1 MREGP
6 FGGDFL
12 VLDCLDR
19 LRRTICRLEDD
30 ASKRWGSLM
39 AAQASAVTCTGAC
52 FSTCE
57 LRSTNDISQ
66 NPRSRGALSTPFR
79 SRGNFSSKLW
89 RGKAKETSRAAD
101 KAGDRIVRYAW
112 RGGQV
117 SESEDRH
124 SSLETW
130 DPDLGHMLSAG
141 SAVEFKLSD
150 FDLCSHVSV
159 GLAGKGD
166 EVLFEGVVRNPE
178 SPLKGKR
185 VVLRQLASPR
195 AQRWG
200 HRALQVI
207 SNLLPQQHMYSSYA
221 TRVHGY
227 ILAPGGSDQTSTL
240 TLVHGHHGSYSL
252 HQWLHFEDWLS
263 ELETGLSLD
272 EVVVRR
278 VGDYRLGGP
287 AAQRHLRLVRILMRD
302 LLIGVNYLHSC
313 GYAHTQ
319 LRLQNIQISEADR
332 HVKVGLLGNATPFP
346 QHTFRGTTELGTGVF
361 NKEDTRKL
369 MIAYDVR
376 CVGFI
381 MAKIVLRELMDTST
395 FALLKTFL
403 SQGHDTAGLREY
415 LLPILSKGSP
425 VDNIGIQILDRDGG
439 AGWNLLAQ
447 MLATKPGDRIGCR
460 DALRH
465 PFLCGPMWRI
475 QPSVELTRWS
485 LGSTAVRIV
494 EEYIYGPQQR
504 AKLSKLIDSLERMN
518 PNPSVK
524 DWISLSGG
532 RWRLLYHTGR
542 HIGLTRR
549 EGTPPVLMGDVTLNM
564 EAVAETSLSI
574 RADLWFSAM
583 GPGNWPQD
591 KKGMKGSLNV
601 HSSNVSVYDGE
612 RVYPDE
618 EKGSEYDTPGV
629 KSVENFSTSRRR
641 FRRMLPDEPVPAM
654 PVVRFGHSEEIDI
667 RLNLAVDMKDR
678 TLPQRVIREVRI
690 AVPPEMFDISKLVC
704 GTYVDSRLMI
714 VRTVTGTA
722 CLFIRS
728 PGCDPVRSP
737 S

>member
-1 MREGP
+1 
-6 FGGDFL
+6 
-12 VLDCLDR
+12 
-19 LRRTICRLEDD
+19 
-30 ASKRWGSLM
+30 M
-39 AAQASAVTCTGAC
+39 AAQASAVTCSAAW
-52 FSTCE
+52 FSTPE
-57 LRSTNDISQ
+57 LRNKDIGQ
-66 NPRSRGALSTPFR
+66 NPRSGGVLSTSFR
-79 SRGNFSSKLW
+79 SLGNFSSKRL
-89 RGKAKETSRAAD
+89 GSISKETSRVPE
-101 KAGDRIVRYAW
+101 KTGNRIVRCALP
-112 RGGQV
+112 GGQV
-117 SESEDRH
+117 SEAEESR

-130 DPDLGHMLSAG
+130 DPDLGRMLSAG

-150 FDLCSHVSV
+150 FELCSHVSV
-159 GLAGKGD
+159 GLAGKCD

-227 ILAPGGSDQTSTL
+227 ILAPGSSDQISTL
-240 TLVHGHHGSYSL
+240 TLVHGHHGGYSL

-263 ELETGLSLD
+263 ELETRLSLD
-272 EVVVRR
+272 EEVVRR
-278 VGDYRLGGP
+278 VGDYRLGGS
-287 AAQRHLRLVRILMRD
+287 AAHRHLRLVRILIRD
-302 LLIGVNYLHSC
+302 LLIGVNYLHTR

-346 QHTFRGTTELGTGVF
+346 QHTFRGTTELGVGVYK
-361 NKEDTRKL
+361 KEDTRKL

-376 CVGFI
+376 CVGYI
-381 MAKIVLRELMDTST
+381 MAKIVLRELMDPST
-395 FALLKTFL
+395 FALFKNYLN
-403 SQGHDTAGLREY
+403 QGHDPAGIREY
-415 LLPILSKGSP
+415 LLPILNKGSP
-425 VDNIGIQILDRDGG
+425 VDNIGVQILDRDGG

-447 MLATKPGDRIGCR
+447 MLATRPGDRIGCR

-504 AKLSKLIDSLERMN
+504 TKLSKLIESLERMN
-518 PNPSVK
+518 PNTGCK
-524 DWISLSGG
+524 DWMSLSSG

-549 EGTPPVLMGDVTLNM
+549 EGTPSVLLGNVALNM
-564 EAVAETSLSI
+564 EGVSETSLAFH
-574 RADLWFSAM
+574 ADIEFSVM

-591 KKGMKGSLNV
+591 KQGIMGSLNV
-601 HSSNVSVYDGE
+601 HSSNVSVLGGE
-612 RVYPDE
+612 RLYPE
-618 EKGSEYDTPGV
+618 EENGQQEVKTNISTPTKRV
-629 KSVENFSTSRRR
+629 S
-641 FRRMLPDEPVPAM
+641 RMLPDEDVPATM
-654 PVVRFGHSEEIDI
+654 PVVRFDHTGEIDI
-667 RLNLAVDMKDR
+667 SLNLDVEVKDE

-690 AVPPEMFDISKLVC
+690 ALPPEMFDISRIVC

-714 VRTVTGTA
+714 LRTVKGTA
-722 CLFIRS
+722 CLFVRS
-728 PGCDPVRSP
+728 PCCDPVKP
-737 S
+737 LN